1 MRKFILITALVL
13 VSASAQAGITRGLTL
28 ASSEPSVTVEPSKA
42 AEAPT
47 SAARQQPSIPQQ
59 SGQNPQQNSQNP
71 QQNSQSL
78 QQSQRMQQGGR
89 RMQRP
94 GLVAAAKYAVAVK
107 VATLKRQGESTLAR
121 VEYAMHRHG
130 IYW

>member
-1 MRKFILITALVL
+1 MRKFILITAFVV
-13 VSASAQAGITRGLTL
+13 VSASAQAGISRGLTL
-28 ASSEPSVTVEPSKA
+28 ASNDASATVEQSKA

-59 SGQNPQQNSQNP
+59 SGQNPQQNSQ
-71 QQNSQSL
+71 SL
-78 QQSQRMQQGGR
+78 QQSQRLQQSQGMQQGGQRMR
-89 RMQRP
+89 RP
-94 GLVAAAKYAVAVK
+94 SLIAAAKYAVAVK

-121 VEYAMHRHG
+121 VKYAMHRHG

>member
-13 VSASAQAGITRGLTL
+13 VSASAQAGTTRGLTL
-28 ASSEPSVTVEPSKA
+28 ASSDQPSATAEQSKA

-47 SAARQQPSIPQQ
+47 SAARQRPSIPQQ
-59 SGQNPQQNSQNP
+59 SGQNPQQS
-71 QQNSQSL
+71 SQSL
-78 QQSQRMQQGGR
+78 QQSQRLQQGGQ
-89 RMQRP
+89 RMRRP
-94 GLVAAAKYAVAVK
+94 GPIAAAKYAVAVK

-121 VEYAMHRHG
+121 VKYAMHRHG

>member
-13 VSASAQAGITRGLTL
+13 VSASAQAGATRSLTL
-28 ASSEPSVTVEPSKA
+28 ASSDPSAAVEQSKA
-42 AEAPT
+42 AEAPK
-47 SAARQQPSIPQQ
+47 SAARQRPSIPQQ
-59 SGQNPQQNSQNP
+59 SGQNP

-78 QQSQRMQQGGR
+78 QQSQRMQQGGQ

-94 GLVAAAKYAVAVK
+94 GPIAAAKYAVAVK
-107 VATLKRQGESTLAR
+107 VATLKRQGASTLAR
-121 VEYAMHRHG
+121 VQYALHRHG

>member
-1 MRKFILITALVL
+1 MRKFILITAFVL
-13 VSASAQAGITRGLTL
+13 VSASAQAGATRSLTL
-28 ASSEPSVTVEPSKA
+28 ASSDQPSATVEQSKA

-59 SGQNPQQNSQNP
+59 SGQNPQQNSQ
-71 QQNSQSL
+71 SL
-78 QQSQRMQQGGR
+78 QQGGQ

-94 GLVAAAKYAVAVK
+94 GLITAAKYAVAVK
-107 VATLKRQGESTLAR
+107 VATLKRQGASTLAR
-121 VEYAMHRHG
+121 VKYAMHRHG

>member
-1 MRKFILITALVL
+1 MRKFILITAFVL

-28 ASSEPSVTVEPSKA
+28 ASSDSSATVEPSKA
-42 AEAPT
+42 AEAPK
-47 SAARQQPSIPQQ
+47 SAARQRPSIPQQ
-59 SGQNPQQNSQNP
+59 SGQNP

-78 QQSQRMQQGGR
+78 QQSQRMQQGGQ

-94 GLVAAAKYAVAVK
+94 GLIAAAKYAVAVK
-107 VATLKRQGESTLAR
+107 VARLKRHGESTLAR
-121 VEYAMHRHG
+121 VKYAMHRHG

>member
-13 VSASAQAGITRGLTL
+13 ISASAQAGITRSLTL
-28 ASSEPSVTVEPSKA
+28 ASSDQPATAEPSKA

-47 SAARQQPSIPQQ
+47 SAARQRPSIPQQ
-59 SGQNPQQNSQNP
+59 SGQNPQQE
-71 QQNSQSL
+71 SQSL
-78 QQSQRMQQGGR
+78 QQSQRRQPGGP

-94 GLVAAAKYAVAVK
+94 GPIAAAKYAVAVK
-107 VATLKRQGESTLAR
+107 VAKLKRQGVSTLAR
-121 VEYAMHRHG
+121 VQYALHRHG

>member
-1 MRKFILITALVL
+1 MRKFILITAFVV
-13 VSASAQAGITRGLTL
+13 VSASAQAGISRGLTL
-28 ASSEPSVTVEPSKA
+28 ASNDASATVEQSKA

-59 SGQNPQQNSQNP
+59 SGQNPQQSG
-71 QQNSQSL
+71 QSL
-78 QQSQRMQQGGR
+78 QQSQRLQQSQGMQQGGQRMR
-89 RMQRP
+89 RP
-94 GLVAAAKYAVAVK
+94 SLIAAAKYAVAVK

-121 VEYAMHRHG
+121 VQYALHRHG

>member
-28 ASSEPSVTVEPSKA
+28 ASNDPSATAEQSKA
-42 AEAPT
+42 AEAPK

-59 SGQNPQQNSQNP
+59 SGQNPQQNSQ
-71 QQNSQSL
+71 SL
-78 QQSQRMQQGGR
+78 QQSQRSHQSQ

-94 GLVAAAKYAVAVK
+94 GLIAAAKYAVAVK
-107 VATLKRQGESTLAR
+107 VAALKRQGESTLAR
-121 VEYAMHRHG
+121 VKYAMHRHG

>member
-1 MRKFILITALVL
+1 MRKFILITAFVV
-13 VSASAQAGITRGLTL
+13 VSASAQAGISRGLTL
-28 ASSEPSVTVEPSKA
+28 ASNDASATVEPSKA

-59 SGQNPQQNSQNP
+59 SGQNPQQNSQ
-71 QQNSQSL
+71 SL
-78 QQSQRMQQGGR
+78 QQSQRLQQSQGMQQGGQRMR
-89 RMQRP
+89 RP
-94 GLVAAAKYAVAVK
+94 SLIAAAKYAVAVK

-121 VEYAMHRHG
+121 VKYAMHRHG

>member
-13 VSASAQAGITRGLTL
+13 VSASAQAGITRSLTL
-28 ASSEPSVTVEPSKA
+28 ASSEPSATDEQSKA
-42 AEAPT
+42 AEAPK
-47 SAARQQPSIPQQ
+47 SAARQRPSRPQQ
-59 SGQNPQQNSQNP
+59 SGQNP

-78 QQSQRMQQGGR
+78 QQSQRLQQSGQ

-121 VEYAMHRHG
+121 VKYAMHRHG